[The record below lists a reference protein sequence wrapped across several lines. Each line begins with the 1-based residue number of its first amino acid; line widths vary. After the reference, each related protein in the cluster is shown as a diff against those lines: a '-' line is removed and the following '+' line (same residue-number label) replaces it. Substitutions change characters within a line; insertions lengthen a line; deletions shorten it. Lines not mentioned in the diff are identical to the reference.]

1 VFCLNEDGICYVIKA
16 GDKFEL
22 VRQNR
27 LTENDMCMASPALV
41 GNKLVIR
48 TADALYCIQG
58 SK

>member
-1 VFCLNEDGICYVIKA
+1 VFCLNEDGVCYVVKA

-27 LTENDMCMASPALV
+27 FTEDDMCMASPALV

-48 TADALYCIQG
+48 TSEGLYCIQ
-58 SK
+58 SAK